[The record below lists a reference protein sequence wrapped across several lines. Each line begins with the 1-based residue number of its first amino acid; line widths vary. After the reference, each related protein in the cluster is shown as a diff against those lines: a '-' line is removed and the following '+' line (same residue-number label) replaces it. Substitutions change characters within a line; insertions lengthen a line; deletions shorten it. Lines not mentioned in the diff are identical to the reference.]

1 MDSLFNSG
9 DLIISVITHIEVLA
23 FNAPTDYLQKVQ
35 NLVNIAQVIPLV
47 DLAIIEQTSLIRRE
61 TKIKLPDAI
70 IAATALTRNLTI
82 VSRNEKDF
90 SQVKGLK
97 WVNPHKFL

>member
-1 MDSLFNSG
+1 MLGFQ
-9 DLIISVITHIEVLA
+9 
-23 FNAPTDYLQKVQ
+23 APEDYLQKCQ
-35 NLVNIAQVIPLV
+35 SLIDLAEVIPLV
-47 DLAIIEQTSLIRRE
+47 DLAIIKQAILVRRE

-70 IAATALTRNLTI
+70 IAATALVRDLTL

-97 WVNPHKFL
+97 WINPHAL